1 MPGTWKT
8 AKTPIMTVFLFAMLA
23 EVLSAAG
30 ISKVAADGVF
40 ANLQVYGVLAAPA
53 LSIVLGVLT
62 NSGSAANSL
71 FMSSQVAMSAQA
83 GLSVAA
89 MAALQHVAGT
99 SMSLFSPVR
108 MTIAAN
114 LSQGLGKEREVY
126 AGLLPYALASFTVLA
141 GLAAWALL

>member
-1 MPGTWKT
+1 M
-8 AKTPIMTVFLFAMLA
+8 
-23 EVLSAAG
+23 
-30 ISKVAADGVF
+30 
-40 ANLQVYGVLAAPA
+40 
-53 LSIVLGVLT
+53 LT

-83 GLSVAA
+83 GLLVAA

-126 AGLLPYALASFTVLA
+126 AGLLPYALACFTVLA